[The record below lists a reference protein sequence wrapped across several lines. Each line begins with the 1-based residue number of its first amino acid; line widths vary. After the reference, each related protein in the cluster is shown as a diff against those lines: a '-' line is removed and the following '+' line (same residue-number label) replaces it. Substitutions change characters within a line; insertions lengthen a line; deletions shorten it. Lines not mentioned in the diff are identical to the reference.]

1 MTVSR
6 TLSTLLLPTLATAYS
21 NAAQP
26 VPVLACTEAL

>member
-1 MTVSR
+1 M
-6 TLSTLLLPTLATAYS
+6 TLSTALFLPTLATAYS